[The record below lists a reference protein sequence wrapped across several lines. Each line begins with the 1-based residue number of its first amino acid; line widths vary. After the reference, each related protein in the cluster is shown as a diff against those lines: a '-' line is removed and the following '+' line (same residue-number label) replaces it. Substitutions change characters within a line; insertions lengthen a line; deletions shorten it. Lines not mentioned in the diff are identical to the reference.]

1 MVDIP
6 EEYIDEVKKNDLCGF
21 RLANHLAIGN
31 ELIMTTL
38 LVKFVD
44 INSKIAKHIP
54 FDYVWNE
61 DILLL
66 LANKKEEYILLTIF
80 ALYDY
85 LKDLPGEEY
94 IMLKTRNVFSEEFC
108 ILLLALSNEFLKYI
122 PEEYKTAIVL
132 VKARLLQ
139 VKRNAVER
147 RRHILRI
154 L

>member
-6 EEYIDEVKKNDLCGF
+6 EEYIDEIKKNDKRGF
-21 RLANHLAIGN
+21 QLANHFANGN
-31 ELIMTTL
+31 ELILRTL
-38 LVKFVD
+38 LFNFVD
-44 INSKIAKHIP
+44 INPRIAKHIP

-66 LANKKEEYILLTIF
+66 LANKKEETILLTIF

-94 IMLKTRNVFSEEFC
+94 VMLKTRIVFSEEFC
-108 ILLLALSNEFLKYI
+108 ILLLALSNEFLEYI

-132 VKARLLQ
+132 VKARLLK

-154 L
+154 F